1 MRISL
6 ASRLLIVASLLLG
19 ASTSLR
25 AEDACT
31 AASFKGAFGYTLKGF
46 VYDARG
52 TLYILAAA
60 GRMVS
65 DGEGVITGADAIS
78 YDGSIVKRK
87 YNGTYTVNEDC
98 TGSMV
103 FEGDDTSIT
112 NASFVIVNDGRE
124 VSLVQTDANFVVSG
138 DLKQQKQQAA
148 PAAPAQ

>member
-1 MRISL
+1 MRTPL
-6 ASRLLIVASLLLG
+6 ASKLMVVATLLLG
-19 ASTSLR
+19 ASTTLR

-46 VYDARG
+46 VYDTRG

-65 DGEGVITGADAIS
+65 NGEGAITGADAIS

-87 YNGTYTVNEDC
+87 YSGTYTVNEDC

-112 NASFVIVNDGRE
+112 NASFVIVNDGKE

-138 DLKQQKQQAA
+138 ELKQQKQQAA
-148 PAAPAQ
+148 ATAQ